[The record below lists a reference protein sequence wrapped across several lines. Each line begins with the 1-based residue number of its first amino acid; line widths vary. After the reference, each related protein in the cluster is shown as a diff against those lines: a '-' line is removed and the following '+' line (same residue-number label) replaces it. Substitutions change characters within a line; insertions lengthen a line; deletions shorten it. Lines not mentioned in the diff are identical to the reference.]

1 MNFQIPWGK
10 LIKYYNTDDKLTQN
24 RKKIV
29 FCVTFFLSAY
39 YLYFILTSSFF
50 SKQDLYNYIFS
61 FALEFL
67 GLVLVLF
74 RKNIKASVVVLCA
87 NDFIN
92 TTVAVWYSGGPFSLE
107 ILWYFTTI
115 FGVMLLLDKHIGIV
129 VSILTLINL
138 LLLYYIQIQKYYDF
152 RPDSLLANDMS
163 NLLTTAAVFVII
175 ILLAFFF
182 TEKEVITHN
191 SLEEK
196 DLNINN
202 LEEELKQTI
211 NEIVKIR
218 SNIAR
223 DFHDVMGNKLASIA
237 SISQNLALNPDQE
250 FENVKTGLTK
260 INNLS
265 KEVYS
270 GTKDFIWVLNMPQN
284 NAFEIYMFLQDF
296 GEKLFDNSGTDFE
309 SSLIDL
315 SMQSY
320 EISFSKCSH
329 IILIV
334 KEIMTNAFVH
344 SKGTKVSLNLLKDKD
359 SVSLEISDNGIGFD
373 MHNIN
378 RMNGLN
384 NIRQRAAEASL
395 GLTCASRINM
405 GTTYILTF

>member
-1 MNFQIPWGK
+1 
-10 LIKYYNTDDKLTQN
+10 
-24 RKKIV
+24 
-29 FCVTFFLSAY
+29 
-39 YLYFILTSSFF
+39 
-50 SKQDLYNYIFS
+50 
-61 FALEFL
+61 
-67 GLVLVLF
+67 
-74 RKNIKASVVVLCA
+74 
-87 NDFIN
+87 
-92 TTVAVWYSGGPFSLE
+92 
-107 ILWYFTTI
+107 
-115 FGVMLLLDKHIGIV
+115 
-129 VSILTLINL
+129 
-138 LLLYYIQIQKYYDF
+138 
-152 RPDSLLANDMS
+152 
-163 NLLTTAAVFVII
+163 
-175 ILLAFFF
+175 
-182 TEKEVITHN
+182 
-191 SLEEK
+191 
-196 DLNINN
+196 
-202 LEEELKQTI
+202 
-211 NEIVKIR
+211 
-218 SNIAR
+218 
-223 DFHDVMGNKLASIA
+223 MGNKLASIA

-373 MHNIN
+373 MQNIN

-384 NIRQRAAEASL
+384 NIRQRAARGKFRAHF
-395 GLTCASRINM
+395 
-405 GTTYILTF
+405 YISYQHGYNIYLNFLI